1 LTPAGQADR
10 EAGHHLRRRAR
21 AADHRLRRW
30 WRGKVQKPARRV
42 LKPKRLMKRWTL
54 WVRWWRRKG
63 RRWGRRGRRV
73 LYRNRLVRWWR
84 GKRKL
89 RRSVRKAFRK
99 AFNRATVGER
109 DRLRLRSAGALGPLR
124 EFSRA
129 RPRGALAP
137 DYTDLW
143 FLYREV
149 RRRRPTTLLE
159 FGSGCSTV
167 VLAFALYQN
176 REGHLWSLDAD
187 AEWARATEAA
197 LPEALRSLATVV
209 HAPVHEDDRDVQGW
223 SYRPLP
229 NVDPDFVYLD
239 GPALTRERKVA
250 FDVLD
255 LESRLQPGCLVVVDG
270 RGENVRYLE
279 ARLTRKHSFTV
290 LPPWRSLFEFE
301 E

>member
-1 LTPAGQADR
+1 VALVAWRVQK
-10 EAGHHLRRRAR
+10 LAR
-21 AADHRLRRW
+21 MLWRW
-30 WRGKVQKPARRV
+30 WSRGRKAT
-42 LKPKRLMKRWTL
+42 KRLMKRWRPGL
-54 WVRWWRRKG
+54 DRWLRRK
-63 RRWGRRGRRV
+63 RRSWRRRGRKAFR
-73 LYRNRLVRWWR
+73 RTRLVRWWR

-89 RRSVRKAFRK
+89 RRGLWKAFRK

-109 DRLRLRSAGALGPLR
+109 DRLRLRSAGALTSLR

-176 REGHLWSLDAD
+176 REGHLWTLDA
-187 AEWARATEAA
+187 EEKWAQATEAA
-197 LPEALRSLATVV
+197 LPEALRPLATVI
-209 HAPVHEDDRDVQGW
+209 HASVHEDDRDVQGW
-223 SYRPLP
+223 SHENRPDI
-229 NVDPDFVYLD
+229 DPDFVYLD

-255 LESRLQPGCLVVVDG
+255 LESRLRSGCTVIVDG
-270 RGENVRYLE
+270 RGENVRYLRG
-279 ARLTRKHSFTV
+279 RLTRKHSFV
-290 LPPWRSLFEFE
+290 VMPPWRSIFEFDE
-301 E
+301 